1 MTVEPLGPDDIIS
14 DAEQRFLDNVD
25 KMVAAV
31 NAQLEPRLRHGLG
44 QEYSISVILSAEL
57 RDIVTQCPR
66 VRDETIKRFEGKRW
80 VIDMRSVYQWEFHR
94 LGSSEAARLL
104 TKRSNKSL
112 YA

>member
-1 MTVEPLGPDDIIS
+1 MSVEPLGPDDIIS

-25 KMVAAV
+25 TIVRDV

-66 VRDETIKRFEGKRW
+66 VLDEVIKRFEGKRW
-80 VIDMRSVYQWEFHR
+80 VIDVRSDYQWEFHR
-94 LGSSEAARLL
+94 LNSGAAAKLL
-104 TKRSNKSL
+104 TQRSNKFL